1 LARRLEFGRLILHIA
16 TRAAWEHAGGTY
28 EPAGLAAEGFIHFST
43 PAQVVRV
50 AEERFRG
57 VEDLVLLLV
66 ADDRLAAPVKYEGGF
81 PHLYGPL
88 NLDAVLAALP
98 FREPFA
104 LPVGLAEITRENVR
118 AVCELELAPGQ
129 ETLVAPAAFTVAE
142 GNYEPGALLRAITL
156 GPVPVG
162 VALVEVETGTPHL
175 VRFMVDAAAQ
185 GAGIGTR
192 ALALL
197 EDELRAHGWRE
208 LEVSFEPGARGFW
221 ARHGYGDHRKEL

>member
-1 LARRLEFGRLILHIA
+1 VPSRVGGLILHIA

-28 EPAGLAAEGFIHFST
+28 EPASLGEEGFIHLST
-43 PAQVVRV
+43 PRQVIAV

-57 VEDLVLLLV
+57 AEDLVLLLV
-66 ADDRLAAPVKYEGGF
+66 DELRLQAQAPLKYEGGF

-88 NLDAVLAALP
+88 NLEAVLAALP
-98 FREPFA
+98 FAAPFA
-104 LPVGLAEITRENVR
+104 LPVELAEITRENVR

-129 ETLVAPAAFTVAE
+129 ESLVAPAAFTVAE
-142 GNYEPGALLRAITL
+142 GHYEPGALLRAITL

-162 VALVEVETGTPHL
+162 VVLVEFETGRPHL

-192 ALALL
+192 ALGLL
-197 EDELRAHGWRE
+197 EDELRAAGWGE